1 MWNAQYGND
10 RSCLWNHISDISGI
24 QLKESG
30 IPLTIR
36 IHNPSSTDK
45 HWNTVAGIQNP
56 RLSKIPLRGVRLTK
70 GWKIPS
76 FFPSIYYKS
85 SVDLVC
91 YSP

>member
-1 MWNAQYGND
+1 MIDLA
-10 RSCLWNHISDISGI
+10 CGI
-24 QLKESG
+24 IYPEYSSRNLESHV
-30 IPLTIR
+30 LTIR
-36 IHNPSSTDK
+36 IQNPSSTDK
-45 HWNTVAGIQNP
+45 HWNTVAGIRNP
-56 RLSKIPLRGVRLTK
+56 RLPKIPLHGVRLTK